1 MQNASTTTERRPLM
15 TKPTI
20 LDDLRKRHLALEALP
35 KAILIPPR
43 SPQNECVSKAIEEAT
58 VDDLAFAMRGL
69 EADFNAIGDQLH
81 ALRKLYNLAR
91 AAGALG
97 ADRVID
103 VIPTADGG
111 R

>member
-1 MQNASTTTERRPLM
+1 M
-15 TKPTI
+15 TKAAI
-20 LDDLRKRHLALEALP
+20 IAELRKRHFVLEALP
-35 KAILIPPR
+35 KIILIPAL
-43 SPQNECVSKAIEEAT
+43 SPEHDSVSKAIEEAT
-58 VDDLAFAMRGL
+58 VDDIAFAMRSV

-91 AAGALG
+91 QAGALG

-103 VIPTADGG
+103 AIAGADGG